1 MVNYIYCIIL
11 SILTQQQPCLL
22 ISIGVSSNAQ
32 GRKTN
37 IPLFSLPYE
46 NQVRK
51 AATINESISKSAL
64 PFPSEKWLCMV
75 PIM

>member
-1 MVNYIYCIIL
+1 LESV
-11 SILTQQQPCLL
+11 
-22 ISIGVSSNAQ
+22 VNAQ

-51 AATINESISKSAL
+51 AATINESISKSVL